1 MIIGS
6 DRVLKFIKNNKVA
19 KVVLASNAPD
29 LLKERIKHYQKIVN
43 FELHELEINNSE
55 LGVLCKKP
63 FPIASLAI
71 TN

>member
-6 DRVLKFIKNNKVA
+6 DRVLKTIKNNQAA
-19 KVVLASNAPD
+19 KVVLASNAPE
-29 LLKERIKHYQKIVN
+29 LLKEKVKHYQKVAK

-63 FPIASLAI
+63 FPIASLVI
-71 TN
+71 KN